1 MKTFFKIVSLIIA
14 AAAVMP
20 LAACT
25 PGEPAATTAEQSTA
39 AESTSAES
47 TAADESTAAEET
59 EAETP
64 FSITENGSS
73 AVVSAKGMSYT
84 ASEYDHISNGRF
96 VIKKEGFTAEFDGDP
111 GRFNRIITEYS
122 STEPLKL
129 YFTYST
135 ASSDKTDMYYVE
147 AAENGTFSC
156 LISSYLN
163 AGYGEK
169 LKSVKV
175 ETCKKND
182 ADFVIYGISTE
193 EIQLI
198 NKDTYYLENAR
209 FKVGVHLS
217 WGGGINYIEDKTKK
231 VKGVTNLVN
240 SHDTGRLIQQSY
252 YGTAGNGE
260 YQPEVS
266 MGHKW
271 VYNPVQGG
279 DQHGNASRLIDL
291 SVTDTSVYIKSQPQD
306 WSHDNY
312 LTPSYM
318 ENTYTVTDGY
328 IKVDNRFVDFSG
340 WEHPYAGQE
349 LPALYTISYLSR
361 FTWYD
366 GTEPWSDDTLSYRD
380 DLNFWGDAQY
390 VADCTKKL
398 KTKNTETWCA
408 WTNPGDDFGL
418 GIYVP
423 NVDLFKAGRY
433 GFNNSKKASDDATN
447 YVAPYNTMKIIPYKP
462 IEYGYL
468 MTTGSI
474 GQIREEF
481 KKNRD
486 FSDNASL
493 HNDYISSRIYGGETD
508 PVNAEFETEDSV
520 LLLSLPNSTQVSY
533 AAEYKAAKLTSVG
546 ADPHVEI
553 DYTGGTY
560 SADELK
566 TLTIEY
572 MIPKDNS
579 QKTYCTDLFICSGS
593 TTAPDGG
600 KRVRKDLTADGEF
613 HTLTVK
619 LSNLKYWSGNIN
631 LIRFDYF
638 DNCGTGDVIYLRSFK
653 LS

>member
-1 MKTFFKIVSLIIA
+1 MKGFMKVL
-14 AAAVMP
+14 
-20 LAACT
+20 
-25 PGEPAATTAEQSTA
+25 
-39 AESTSAES
+39 
-47 TAADESTAAEET
+47 
-59 EAETP
+59 
-64 FSITENGSS
+64 S
-73 AVVSAKGMSYT
+73 AVVAASAVVPLFACNPAVTETEEITAGEQTQARTETQKETETEPTVTEPVYTFTITEEGGKASVVSGDLSYT
-84 ASEYDHISNGRF
+84 ANGYESVSGEKFR
-96 VIKKEGFTAEFDGDP
+96 IKDKFKAEIDGFNQK
-111 GRFNRIITEYS
+111 FNRLSFTYS
-122 STEPLKL
+122 SGEPLKL
-129 YFTYST
+129 YVTYT
-135 ASSDKTDMYYVE
+135 LNSSEKTDTFFVE
-147 AAENGTFSC
+147 AAEEGVFSC

-163 AGYGEK
+163 AGVADK
-169 LKSVKV
+169 LLSVSA
-175 ETCKKND
+175 ETCRGVTT
-182 ADFVIYGISTE
+182 DFVIYGVTAE
-193 EIQLI
+193 EISLI
-198 NKDTYYLENAR
+198 NKNTYYIENDR
-209 FKVGVHLS
+209 FKVGINLA
-217 WGGGINYIEDKTKK
+217 WGGGINYVQDKTKK

-291 SVTDTSVYIKSQPQD
+291 SFTKTSVYIKAQPQD
-306 WSHDNY
+306 WSHNNY

-318 ENTYTVTDGY
+318 ENTYTVTDEY

-340 WEHPYAGQE
+340 WEHPFTGQE

-366 GTEPWSDDTLSYRD
+366 GTEPWTDGGLSYSD
-380 DLNFWGDAQY
+380 SLNFWGDAQY
-390 VADCTKKL
+390 VAECTKKL
-398 KTKNTETWCA
+398 KTSNSETWCA

-433 GFNNSKKASDDATN
+433 KFDNSKKASDDSTN
-447 YVAPYNTMKIIPYKP
+447 YVAPYNTMKMISYKP
-462 IEYGYL
+462 IEYSYL

-474 GQIREEF
+474 EQIRAAF
-481 KKNRD
+481 KKNKD
-486 FSDNASL
+486 FTDNASL

-520 LLLSLPNSTQVSY
+520 LLLSLPNNTQVSY
-533 AAEYKAAKLTSVG
+533 SAEYKAAKLTSVG

-613 HTLTVK
+613 HTLTV
-619 LSNLKYWSGNIN
+619 SFANLKYWSGKIN

-638 DNCGTGDVIYLRSFK
+638 DNCGNGDVMYLCSFK